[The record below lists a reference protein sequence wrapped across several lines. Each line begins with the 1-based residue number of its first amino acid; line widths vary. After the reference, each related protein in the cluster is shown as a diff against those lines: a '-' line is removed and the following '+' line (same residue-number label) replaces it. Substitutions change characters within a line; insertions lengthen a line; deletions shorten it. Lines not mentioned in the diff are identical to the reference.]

1 MAQKIDAQ
9 ETNILDYLSKNRF
22 LIPMY
27 QRPYTWGQD
36 ECDDL
41 WNDIVDFFDET
52 RTDKN
57 GDKKYFLG
65 SIVLYKDEQ
74 EKQNI
79 IDGQQRTTTLN
90 LLICALYDK
99 AFKQK
104 SEETQGLV
112 QRLESCLWDIDEISN
127 KVT

>member
-65 SIVLYKDEQ
+65 SIVL
-74 EKQNI
+74 
-79 IDGQQRTTTLN
+79 
-90 LLICALYDK
+90 
-99 AFKQK
+99 
-104 SEETQGLV
+104 
-112 QRLESCLWDIDEISN
+112 
-127 KVT
+127 